1 MPTTFWL
8 VSALGLD
15 VGKVF
20 PTDLG
25 GPPSAQL
32 LSAARAGN
40 MPVVRRCFLDY
51 DRADLDL
58 DSALDAAASHSHMQ
72 IVEFLVQFG
81 ADDLNSALLSA
92 VVRDDVK
99 IASYLVSKARRH
111 PATNAQAAQTLA
123 ANLGAYNCDWM
134 LTAHRWDERRSS

>member
-1 MPTTFWL
+1 MPIALWL
-8 VSALGLD
+8 VSAFGLE
-15 VGKVF
+15 VGKLL
-20 PTDLG
+20 PADLG

-32 LSAARAGN
+32 LSAARSGN
-40 MPVVRRCFLDY
+40 LPATRRCFLEY

-58 DSALDAAASHSHMQ
+58 DSALDAAASHSHMN

-81 ADDLNSALLSA
+81 AGDLNSALLSA

-99 IASYLVSKARRH
+99 IASYLVSKHRRH

-123 ANLGAYNCDWM
+123 ANVGAYNCDWL
-134 LTAHRWDERRSS
+134 LTAHRWDERRAS